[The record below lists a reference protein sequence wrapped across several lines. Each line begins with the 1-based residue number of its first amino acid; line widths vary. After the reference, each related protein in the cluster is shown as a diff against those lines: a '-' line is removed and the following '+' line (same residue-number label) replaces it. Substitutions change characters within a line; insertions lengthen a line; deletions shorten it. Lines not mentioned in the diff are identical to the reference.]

1 MTVIMIGAV
10 IIFIISF
17 IWIWHNMGNIEKT
30 KKIAFIIIGTG
41 IMYLLTLIIYNIASP
56 NITYPSEEIKQAV
69 NNVLMIVFTGL
80 NTLIFLPWIANLL
93 DKILEEEIDKDQA
106 RTRII
111 VLLVILILC
120 IFIEKG
126 YLESTQEGII
136 NIYNNEVQNAEK

>member
-17 IWIWHNMGNIEKT
+17 IWIWHNMGNIEKP

-106 RTRII
+106 KTRII

>member
-106 RTRII
+106 KTRII

>member
-17 IWIWHNMGNIEKT
+17 IWVWHNMGNIEKP

-106 RTRII
+106 KTRII